1 MPVTMVCQASFGC
14 IITATVAHTHTLARA
29 GVQSLLGV
37 IAKTLYGS
45 SLIIWDHGIL
55 WRERLLALTTLPPT
69 AMPKFVQI
77 GFAGLTRLCA
87 TLAYATANCVCPC
100 TSIQNVQWEAY
111 LGGGKYN
118 DDTLS
123 RNMYR
128 KISPVLNGMDVDRFR
143 VNKVRS
149 VHGLSSACV
158 ERTRLT

>member
-1 MPVTMVCQASFGC
+1 M
-14 IITATVAHTHTLARA
+14 
-29 GVQSLLGV
+29 QSLLGV

>member
-1 MPVTMVCQASFGC
+1 M
-14 IITATVAHTHTLARA
+14 
-29 GVQSLLGV
+29 QSLLGV

-55 WRERLLALTTLPPT
+55 WRERLLALTTIPPA

-100 TSIQNVQWEAY
+100 TSIQNVQWETY

-143 VNKVRS
+143 VNKVRI
-149 VHGLSSACV
+149 VLSFELGVRRAHTHTNGVYVMRSRWSGSIRPLSCC
-158 ERTRLT
+158 RTSTGSRT